1 MSTKKEVR
9 AALKGKAGVDCF
21 VRDSSDKH
29 WMVAVV
35 EEVTTEE
42 FGYIDGRGEGFKYC
56 IIMTEGVVQGLV
68 NTKILKDASKNQLTP
83 LQKALTE
90 GREVLC
96 WVSDCDETPE
106 EGGSYDLIHSYE
118 AESNYPFLGSCGWEY
133 ATPVSKKYFLEV

>member
-83 LQKALTE
+83 LQKALAE

-96 WVSDCDETPE
+96 WVSDSDEIPE
-106 EGGSYDLIHSYE
+106 IGENHDLIHAYE
-118 AESNYPFLGSCGWEY
+118 SEDQYPFSGSCEWKY
-133 ATPVSKKYFLEV
+133 ATPISKEYFID